1 MFVEDMTEEQL
12 ASAMRHFTYSGALR
26 SSGANAPSQYF
37 TAALCDLYESMDK
50 TSSSFPSI
58 ILLQFLHMAFP
69 QFAEKDDQGQYVQQ
83 LMRVLQQKLETQE
96 PEIPIQMSDC
106 DGGTAAS
113 STKKNFIDQFFGVVF
128 DTTYPLRSE
137 VKYLAT
143 GIRLR
148 LQEEMTKF
156 SQRGSLLTPKSSSRS
171 VMMSSIWGQTRHE
184 RKQRRRAK
192 TVYKSRACDPARIS
206 NSISAEYYNGDV

>member
-58 ILLQFLHMAFP
+58 ILLQFLLMAFP

-83 LMRVLQQKLETQE
+83 DANECWVHLMRVLQQKLETQE
-96 PEIPIQMSDC
+96 PEIPIQMNDG

-128 DTTYPLRSE
+128 DTSMKCMESEDEEPVVGMESNLQLSCFINQE
-137 VKYLAT
+137 VKYLAN
-143 GIRLR
+143 GIRL
-148 LQEEMTKF
+148 
-156 SQRGSLLTPKSSSRS
+156 
-171 VMMSSIWGQTRHE
+171 VSI
-184 RKQRRRAK
+184 
-192 TVYKSRACDPARIS
+192 
-206 NSISAEYYNGDV
+206 